1 MILMKQYKRIHKKIN
16 FAGVREFWMLGDDHF
31 LIIKNNGYTE
41 NYRRFFYSDIQWIK
55 TSAVKF
61 SIVITVILSLF
72 FLLLLA
78 VTIACYLGK
87 ESSTARVFEIITC
100 LWALI
105 AVVHYLVG
113 PAGTITIKTFSGKET
128 LKVNRFR
135 KALKIVAKLK
145 DRVLTAQGMI
155 PEKEL
160 VEKLAERE
168 SSGTPE
174 LCI

>member
-31 LIIKNNGYTE
+31 LIVKNNGYTE
-41 NYRRFFYSDIQWIK
+41 NYRRFFYSDIQWVK

-61 SIVITVILSLF
+61 PIIITVVLSVFL
-72 FLLLLA
+72 FLLLA
-78 VTIACYLGK
+78 ATIACYFGN
-87 ESSTARVFEIITC
+87 ESSTARVFEVITSIW
-100 LWALI
+100 LLI
-105 AVVHYLVG
+105 CIVHYLMG
-113 PAGTITIKTFSGKET
+113 RAGTITIKTFSGKET

-168 SSGTPE
+168 ASGTPE